1 MQPDVVYIFFMHMLY
16 GAFGEGA
23 GNSFAAVIGV
33 DGNVGD
39 EIEAF
44 LALPKRDQ
52 AGIAD
57 DAPVFLP
64 DVTGEGQAGTI
75 CHAVRPFEKGAVTC
89 RAAHILHV
97 PPAFVVHGVGETGLD
112 QVCNGGQVAQYI
124 ERTQVGVMLTS
135 RWDGDGRHCGYYI
148 IPTVIKCV
156 FGSAI
161 NFVRIA
167 SMFITLEG
175 PEGSGKTSH
184 IPHLVEFLREKGH
197 VVFPTREP
205 GGTSI
210 SEQIRDILHDMKNA
224 EMHPRTET
232 LLYQAA
238 RAQIVEQVIQP
249 RLADGEIVI
258 SDRYYD
264 STIAYQGYGHQ
275 QNLEDVRALVKY
287 ATGGLT
293 PDLTIL
299 LDLDI
304 EVGLKRKTQNEVEWN
319 RMDAYTV
326 EFHKRVRAGYL
337 EMVKAEPQ
345 RWVVVNSDQAWE
357 SVQAE
362 LRRVIVEKLDKQVGT
377 G

>member
-1 MQPDVVYIFFMHMLY
+1 
-16 GAFGEGA
+16 
-23 GNSFAAVIGV
+23 
-33 DGNVGD
+33 
-39 EIEAF
+39 
-44 LALPKRDQ
+44 
-52 AGIAD
+52 
-57 DAPVFLP
+57 
-64 DVTGEGQAGTI
+64 
-75 CHAVRPFEKGAVTC
+75 
-89 RAAHILHV
+89 
-97 PPAFVVHGVGETGLD
+97 
-112 QVCNGGQVAQYI
+112 
-124 ERTQVGVMLTS
+124 
-135 RWDGDGRHCGYYI
+135 
-148 IPTVIKCV
+148 
-156 FGSAI
+156 
-161 NFVRIA
+161 
-167 SMFITLEG
+167 MFITLEG

-249 RLADGEIVI
+249 RLAGGEIVI

-293 PDLTIL
+293 PNLTIL

-337 EMVKAEPQ
+337 EMVKAEPT

-357 SVQAE
+357 SVQVE
-362 LRRVIVEKLDKQVGT
+362 LRRVIVEKLAG
-377 G
+377 